1 MMPIKWKKSGQSIP
15 GSPATGLRSWGGAPG
30 SPATGLR
37 RWGGIPGSPAT
48 GLRRWGGIPGSPA
61 TGLRSWRSLLLVGAA
76 SLAVASLLTACQ
88 QLTGT
93 LTVDFVYVTSARAT
107 GPDQYGVVDVFE
119 INSESGRMRQIPTSP
134 FPSGGRNPVAEVVA
148 PSNNTLYV
156 VNRDD
161 NTIVQFAIGN
171 DGKLYPQNTVNTPGI
186 FPVATTIQ
194 GKNLIVADTFQ
205 PLPTCS
211 PASPCAGSIA
221 AWPIKSDDSLDTQN
235 PFVNTGINANY
246 WPLSAPGA
254 ASDVV
259 TPTAVAAS
267 GSNVFVAAYDVTTN
281 AGYVFGFAVNSNSLA
296 PLNGGV
302 PTPAGIHPS
311 AITVD
316 PSGNYLY
323 VTDFDGN
330 AVLSYSISGGVLA
343 PVSGSPF
350 ASGNQPAA
358 IVIASSGKLAYV
370 ANSLDSN
377 ITAYS
382 LSAGSLTKIATFATD
397 TQPVA
402 IGIDP
407 GLNQYLY
414 TANFLANTVSG
425 FKIDTSTG
433 TLINSQFS
441 PSSSNP
447 NPTAVAAIPH
457 GAAVTK

>member
-1 MMPIKWKKSGQSIP
+1 MMPIKWKKSGQ
-15 GSPATGLRSWGGAPG
+15 AMTG

-37 RWGGIPGSPAT
+37 RWGVITGSPA
-48 GLRRWGGIPGSPA
+48 R
-61 TGLRSWRSLLLVGAA
+61 GLRSWHSLLLVAAA
-76 SLAVASLLTACQ
+76 SLGVASLLTACQ

-93 LTVDFVYVTSARAT
+93 LTVDFVYVTCARGA
-107 GPDQYGVVDVFE
+107 GPDQYGVVNVFE

-186 FPVATTIQ
+186 FPVATTVL
-194 GKNLIVADTFQ
+194 GKNLIVADTYQ

-235 PFVNTGINANY
+235 PFVNAGLNANY
-246 WPLSAPGA
+246 WPLKVPG
-254 ASDVV
+254 STGDVV
-259 TPTAVAAS
+259 TPTAITAS
-267 GSNVFVAAYDVTTN
+267 GNNVYVAAYDVTANT
-281 AGYVFGFAVNSNSLA
+281 GYIFSFAVSTNSLT

-302 PTPAGIHPS
+302 PTPAGMHPS
-311 AITVD
+311 AIAADSTG
-316 PSGNYLY
+316 SYLY
-323 VTDFDGN
+323 VTDFDSN
-330 AVLSYSISGGVLA
+330 DVLAYSISGSALA
-343 PVSGSPF
+343 PIAGSPF
-350 ASGNQPAA
+350 AAGNQPAA
-358 IVIASSGKLAYV
+358 IVIAKSGKMAYV

-382 LSAGSLTKIATFATD
+382 VSGGSLTKIATFATD

-414 TANFLANTVSG
+414 TANFLSNTVSG
-425 FKIDTSTG
+425 FRIDANTG
-433 TLINSQFS
+433 GLVNSQFS
-441 PSSSNP
+441 PSSANP

>member
-1 MMPIKWKKSGQSIP
+1 MMPIKCNKSGQLTSR
-15 GSPATGLRSWGGAPG
+15 SPATGLRN
-30 SPATGLR
+30 
-37 RWGGIPGSPAT
+37 
-48 GLRRWGGIPGSPA
+48 
-61 TGLRSWRSLLLVGAA
+61 WRSLLLIAAA
-76 SLAVASLLTACQ
+76 SLGVASLLTACQ
-88 QLTGT
+88 QVTGT
-93 LTVDFVYVTSARAT
+93 LTVDFVYVTSARGT
-107 GPDQYGVVDVFE
+107 GPDQYGVVNVFE

-134 FPSGGRNPVAEVVA
+134 FPSGGRDPVAEVVA

-161 NTIVQFAIGN
+161 NTVVQFAIGN

-186 FPVATTIQ
+186 FPVATTVQ
-194 GKNLIVADTFQ
+194 GKNLIVADTYQ

-211 PASPCAGSIA
+211 PAAPCAGSIA
-221 AWPIKSDDSLDTQN
+221 AWPLKSDDSLDTKN
-235 PFVNTGINANY
+235 PFVNTGLNANY
-246 WPLSAPGA
+246 WPLKVPG
-254 ASDVV
+254 STGDVV
-259 TPTAVAAS
+259 TPTAITAS
-267 GSNVFVAAYDVTTN
+267 GSNVYVAAYDVTANT
-281 AGYVFGFAVNSNSLA
+281 GYVFGFAVQSGSTPPSLS

-302 PTPAGIHPS
+302 PTPAGTHPS

-316 PSGNYLY
+316 ASGSYLY

-330 AVLSYSISGGVLA
+330 DVLGYSIGGSTLA
-343 PVSGSPF
+343 PLAGSPF
-350 ASGNQPAA
+350 AAGNQPSA
-358 IVIASSGKLAYV
+358 IVIAKSGKLAYV

-377 ITAYS
+377 IVAYS
-382 LSAGSLTKIATFATD
+382 VSGGSLSKIATFATD

-425 FKIDTSTG
+425 FRIDANTG
-433 TLINSQFS
+433 GLINSQFS

-457 GAAVTK
+457 GAAVTR

>member
-1 MMPIKWKKSGQSIP
+1 MMPIKWKKSGQLM
-15 GSPATGLRSWGGAPG
+15 SPTTRLRS
-30 SPATGLR
+30 R
-37 RWGGIPGSPAT
+37 
-48 GLRRWGGIPGSPA
+48 
-61 TGLRSWRSLLLVGAA
+61 RSLLLVSAV
-76 SLAVASLLTACQ
+76 SLAVAGLLTACQ

-93 LTVDFVYVTSARAT
+93 LTADFVYVTCARGA
-107 GPDQYGVVDVFE
+107 GSDQFGVVNVFE

-134 FPSGGRNPVAEVVA
+134 FASGGRNPVAEVVA

-161 NTIVQFAIGN
+161 NTIEQFAIGN

-211 PASPCAGSIA
+211 AASPCAGSIA

-235 PFVNTGINANY
+235 PFVNTSLNANY
-246 WPLSAPGA
+246 WPLTVPGSAG
-254 ASDVV
+254 DVV
-259 TPTAVAAS
+259 TPTAITAS
-267 GSNVFVAAYDVTTN
+267 GSNVYVAAYDVTADT
-281 AGYVFGFAVNSNSLA
+281 GFVFSFAVNGSSLA
-296 PLNGGV
+296 PLNGGAPM
-302 PTPAGIHPS
+302 PTGRHPS
-311 AITVD
+311 AIVAD
-316 PSGNYLY
+316 SAGAFLY
-323 VTDFDGN
+323 VTDSGSN
-330 AVLSYSISGGVLA
+330 NVLGYSINGSALT
-343 PVSGSPF
+343 PISGSPF
-350 ASGNQPAA
+350 AAGNQPAA
-358 IVIASSGKLAYV
+358 MVITKSGNLAYV

-382 LSAGSLTKIATFATD
+382 VNAGSLTKIATFATD

-425 FKIDTSTG
+425 FRIDSSTG
-433 TLINSQFS
+433 GLVNSQFS
-441 PSSSNP
+441 PSAANP

-457 GAAVTK
+457 GSAASK